1 MYAVVADEDDT
12 PTLRQALDSD
22 DYESIWKPALK
33 REMKTLFDNGVLVLT
48 PTDQLP
54 RGARVLHGHVILT
67 KKDDTE
73 GAFVKGK
80 ARLVI
85 QGNRQ
90 KVEFG
95 DYDPSDLA
103 SYVKVSI
110 YSRPQ
115 EMLSKLSCL
124 LSSSNKSHE

>member
-1 MYAVVADEDDT
+1 MVVFVADEDDT
-12 PTLRQALDSD
+12 PTLRQALGSD
-22 DYESIWKPALK
+22 DYECIWKPALK
-33 REMKTLFDNGVLVLT
+33 REMKTLFDNGVLILT

-67 KKDDTE
+67 KKRDAE

-80 ARLVI
+80 ACLVI

-95 DYDPSDLA
+95 DYDPSDMALYTFHF
-103 SYVKVSI
+103 SWS
-110 YSRPQ
+110 
-115 EMLSKLSCL
+115 
-124 LSSSNKSHE
+124 